1 LASGRQVLAFRNSGQ
16 LLDALPRDAI
26 LLTAPPQRATPEAD
40 RVKPE
45 GPECPKVRWHRVVG
59 KKAGDDLPQPFPLLG
74 DRLVHAPPQL
84 PLDLLELC
92 PHAVAP
98 GPSLE
103 KETALAGFAA
113 DEGKAEKIE
122 GLRFAETTL
131 SASGRRV
138 AAELDQASLV
148 RMQRQR
154 KLLKP
159 RPHRLEE
166 PTGVGLV
173 LEKPA
178 TTSSVPGSALR
189 AARGRRRA
197 R

>member
-1 LASGRQVLAFRNSGQ
+1 MEDARGREKVGGQ

-26 LLTAPPQRATPEAD
+26 LLTAPPQRASPEAD

-59 KKAGDDLPQPFPLLG
+59 KKAGDDLPQPLPLLG
-74 DRLVHAPPQL
+74 DRLMLVHAPAQL

-159 RPHRLEE
+159 RLHRLEE
-166 PTGVGLV
+166 PTRVGLV

-178 TTSSVPGSALR
+178 TTSPAPGSALR